1 MQTSL
6 LRHRVSHDAED
17 ADGSK
22 DDAGAEAR
30 AGIGIA
36 HTQQQ
41 GHIPARPVRLSR
53 ILVCLLIAVASP
65 FRV

>member
-30 AGIGIA
+30 ADRNSA
-36 HTQQQ
+36 HPTT
-41 GHIPARPVRLSR
+41 GAHSGEAGSFEPDSCMSFDRRGVPL
-53 ILVCLLIAVASP
+53 
-65 FRV
+65 